1 MNKKI
6 EAEDHT
12 CKPIPAGKQCGD
24 TVAKLL
30 FSDAAWGGTGVCAIS
45 GPKLPPYLGD

>member
-12 CKPIPAGKQCGD
+12 GKPIPAGTPRGD

-30 FSDAAWGGTGVCAIS
+30 FSDAAWGGTGVCAI
-45 GPKLPPYLGD
+45 GTPKLPPLQGE

>member
-1 MNKKI
+1 MNEKI
-6 EAEDHT
+6 EAAEPG
-12 CKPIPAGKQCGD
+12 KSIPAGMPCSD

-30 FSDAAWGGTGVCAIS
+30 FSDAAWGGTGVCAIG